1 MANEI
6 IKGMGFHH
14 MALYVSDFDK
24 SLAFYQKLGMKVYTA
39 WGEGANRIALLDTG
53 DGTMLEVFAKPG
65 QEFAAQGRW
74 QHLALHVENVESALQ
89 TALSAGRP
97 CRCPLRS
104 WILTRSRARS
114 PSRLHSYTAPTARSW
129 NLSNSWSKNF
139 NFNFYRRR
147 L

>member
-24 SLAFYQKLGMKVYTA
+24 SLSFYQKLGMKVYTA

-53 DGTMLEVFAKPG
+53 DGSMLEIFAKPALSMAS
-65 QEFAAQGRW
+65 EGRW

-89 TALSAGRP
+89 TALAAGAKLQMPVTVMDLDAQPRKITIQIAFVYGP
-97 CRCPLRS
+97 DGEVVEFIKQLVKK
-104 WILTRSRARS
+104 L
-114 PSRLHSYTAPTARSW
+114 
-129 NLSNSWSKNF
+129 
-139 NFNFYRRR
+139 
-147 L
+147 

>member
-53 DGTMLEVFAKPG
+53 DGSMLEIFAKPG
-65 QEFAAQGRW
+65 LSMASEGRW
-74 QHLALHVENVESALQ
+74 QHLALHVENVEGALQ
-89 TALSAGRP
+89 TALAAGATLQMPVTVMDLDSQPRKITIQIAFVYGP
-97 CRCPLRS
+97 DGEVVEFIKQLVKK
-104 WILTRSRARS
+104 I
-114 PSRLHSYTAPTARSW
+114 
-129 NLSNSWSKNF
+129 
-139 NFNFYRRR
+139 
-147 L
+147 

>member
-39 WGEGANRIALLDTG
+39 WGQGDSRIALLDTG

-65 QEFAAQGRW
+65 QDFAAEGRW
-74 QHLALHVENVESALQ
+74 QHLALHVENVEDALQ
-89 TALSAGRP
+89 KALAAGAT
-97 CRCPLRS
+97 LRMPVTVMDLDAQPRK
-104 WILTRSRARS
+104 ITIQIAFVYGPDGEVVEFIKQLV
-114 PSRLHSYTAPTARSW
+114 
-129 NLSNSWSKNF
+129 KKI
-139 NFNFYRRR
+139 
-147 L
+147 